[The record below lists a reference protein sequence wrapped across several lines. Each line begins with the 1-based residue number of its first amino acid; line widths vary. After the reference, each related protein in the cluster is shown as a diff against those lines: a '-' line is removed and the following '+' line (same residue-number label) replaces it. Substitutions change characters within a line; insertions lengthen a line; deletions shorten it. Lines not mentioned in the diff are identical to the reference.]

1 MLWTF
6 ARFGYQDE
14 TLMDMMH
21 DIALKLQANCN
32 STSLAEVVYAM
43 AQLGWAD
50 SRLHSLVADY
60 AMDNIQVGMAVGSC
74 SGSGFLGAGFGVYS
88 ATELWHSTCSVC
100 CSVSNICDCFR
111 VCWL

>member
-1 MLWTF
+1 MCAAPGLLPVQMLWTF

-60 AMDNIQVGMAVGSC
+60 AMDNIQVGTAVWREPWVLAAELMAPPLFTLLQC
-74 SGSGFLGAGFGVYS
+74 QPRMCMHY
-88 ATELWHSTCSVC
+88 VC
-100 CSVSNICDCFR
+100 
-111 VCWL
+111 